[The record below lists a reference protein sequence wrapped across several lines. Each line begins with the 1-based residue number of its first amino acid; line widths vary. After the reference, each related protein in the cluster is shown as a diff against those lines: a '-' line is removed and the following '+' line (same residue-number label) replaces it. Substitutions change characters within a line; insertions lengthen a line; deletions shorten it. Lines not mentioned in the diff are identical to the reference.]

1 MGIQSRGGSHGVRR
15 SIAVAIALIFLL
27 ASAVQAA
34 EFWASR
40 KSNKYHYP
48 SCQWAQ
54 RIKPQNL
61 IIFNSPEE
69 AIRAGYVPC
78 KVCRP
83 PVSSRTELNNK
94 EKYSF
99 FSMQSSSVVGE
110 RSKYQFR
117 LSSGHNLPFTLL
129 KEFPINMNSFISKCS
144 FWKANS

>member
-1 MGIQSRGGSHGVRR
+1 MKMGIQGLGGSHGVKR
-15 SIAVAIALIFLL
+15 SVAVAIAFIFLL
-27 ASAVQAA
+27 AFAVQAA

-78 KVCRP
+78 KVCSP
-83 PVSSRTELNNK
+83 LVSSRI
-94 EKYSF
+94 
-99 FSMQSSSVVGE
+99 
-110 RSKYQFR
+110 R
-117 LSSGHNLPFTLL
+117 LRR
-129 KEFPINMNSFISKCS
+129 
-144 FWKANS
+144 